1 MIILD
6 MSKKNINVKIP
17 DNAFSLENK
26 IVTLKISVGDYDLTD
41 KTITAVFNPSQV
53 ETAALSVIDGV
64 IQLPIYASMVQ
75 YGLNYIQLN
84 FRWDTDKLEQS
95 PVMIWIINKSLVSEA
110 IAQEDVDIITD
121 LIAQLR
127 ALQDDYTEIHIGL
140 TEPANKSFWL
150 DTTEV

>member
-26 IVTLKISVGDYDLTD
+26 IVTLKISVGDYDLTK

-64 IQLPIYASMVQ
+64 IQLPIYSSEVQ

-84 FRWDTDKLEQS
+84 FRWGDSYLEQS
-95 PVMIWIINKSLVSEA
+95 PIMIWVINKSLPTTSPAE
-110 IAQEDVDIITD
+110 ENVDIITD

-140 TEPANKSFWL
+140 TEPVNKSFWL